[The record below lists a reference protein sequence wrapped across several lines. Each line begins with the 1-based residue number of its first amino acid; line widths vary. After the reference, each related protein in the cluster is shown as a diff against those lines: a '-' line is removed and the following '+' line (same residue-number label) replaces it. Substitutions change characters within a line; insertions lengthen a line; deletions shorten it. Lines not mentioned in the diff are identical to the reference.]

1 MNSPHP
7 WLRRDHRA
15 SIPTRSSPQ
24 PSTVHTPGDY
34 DSLPVTRNL
43 TSVSPVVLTT
53 ISLFSYRKQEDA
65 RLGSHGDTLRSWLYS
80 STGTIMTAHR
90 TGLDPLGTVTSFPHY
105 ISGNLSRVLDH
116 HDFFKKK
123 ASDLRN
129 HRRHSFWKV
138 LLNIRHLVLHTLAT
152 PVS

>member
-90 TGLDPLGTVTSFPHY
+90 TGLDPL
-105 ISGNLSRVLDH
+105 DH

-152 PVS
+152 PVSLMSPVALPH